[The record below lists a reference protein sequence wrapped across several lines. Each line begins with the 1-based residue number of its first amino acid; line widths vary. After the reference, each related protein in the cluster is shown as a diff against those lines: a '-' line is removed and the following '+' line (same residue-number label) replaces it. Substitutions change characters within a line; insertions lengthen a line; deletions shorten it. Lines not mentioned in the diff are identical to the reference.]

1 MFALNRT
8 TQVFLKVGATD
19 LRLGFDGLYGQVV
32 SILKQDVLSG
42 HVFGFCNRARTKV
55 KLLMFDGSGLWVCA
69 KRLEGGRFAWP
80 HGGEAEIDILA
91 LQAVLAGFELKAL
104 RQVPQSA
111 TWRSG
116 AFAKEFFIDITRSVH
131 VWVYSIQT

>member
-8 TQVFLKVGATD
+8 TRVFLKVGATD

-42 HVFGFCNRARTKV
+42 HVFGFCNRIRTKV

-69 KRLEGGRFAWP
+69 KRLESGRFAWP
-80 HGGEAEIDILA
+80 QGGESEIDILA
-91 LQAVLAGFELKAL
+91 LQAVLAGFELKARRHWYRRAL
-104 RQVPQSA
+104 P
-111 TWRSG
+111 G
-116 AFAKEFFIDITRSVH
+116 AAAQAPKSSSST
-131 VWVYSIQT
+131 

>member
-8 TQVFLKVGATD
+8 TRVFLKVGVTD

-80 HGGEAEIDILA
+80 QDGEAQIDILA
-91 LQAVLAGFELKAL
+91 LQAVLAGFELKARRHWYRRPL
-104 RQVPQSA
+104 PAPSEQAPKDPS
-111 TWRSG
+111 
-116 AFAKEFFIDITRSVH
+116 
-131 VWVYSIQT
+131 

>member
-8 TQVFLKVGATD
+8 TRVFLKVGSTD

-91 LQAVLAGFELKAL
+91 LQAVLAGFELKARRHWYRRAL
-104 RQVPQSA
+104 P
-111 TWRSG
+111 G
-116 AFAKEFFIDITRSVH
+116 AAVQAPKSSSST
-131 VWVYSIQT
+131 